1 MNARSILLHLC
12 LGWLVLAVV
21 VTLAAD
27 LLPLADPRA
36 MDLRARLQPP
46 VGLGGTWA
54 HPLGT
59 DELGRDLLARAVQG
73 LQLSFALALFGTVA
87 GAVLGTGL
95 GFLATH
101 FRGLVDDA
109 VMIAIDIQAAIPFF
123 LIAVIIVAVFGA
135 SFELFV
141 GLMAVYGWERYARLA
156 RASALSA
163 SEQGYAEALR
173 GLGAGPVRLYGRH
186 ILPNV
191 SSPLI
196 VSATLNFPETV
207 LLESSMSFLGI
218 GVQPP
223 MTSLGNMVGFG
234 QDYLIT
240 AWWISATPATL
251 VFLCT
256 VAMAFLGDALR
267 DRLDPSH
274 R

>member
-1 MNARSILLHLC
+1 MTARSVFLQLC
-12 LGWLVLAVV
+12 AAGLAGCVL
-21 VTLAAD
+21 VTLTVD

-46 VGLGGTWA
+46 LLFGGDWA

-59 DELGRDLLARAVQG
+59 DELGRDILARALHG
-73 LQLSFALALFGTVA
+73 LRLSFALAIFGTLA
-87 GAVLGTGL
+87 GAVLGTVL
-95 GFLATH
+95 GFLAAH
-101 FRGLVDDA
+101 FRGLVDDIL
-109 VMIAIDIQAAIPFF
+109 MILIDIQAAIPFF
-123 LIAVIIVAVFGA
+123 LIAVIVVAVFGA
-135 SFELFV
+135 SFALFI

-163 SEQGYAEALR
+163 AEQGYAEAVR
-173 GLGAGPVRLYGRH
+173 GLGAGPVRLYARH

-196 VSATLNFPETV
+196 VGATLNFPETV

-223 MTSLGNMVGFG
+223 MVSLGNMVGYG

-240 AWWISATPATL
+240 AWWISATPAAL
-251 VFLCT
+251 IFSVT